1 MFKRKLWILLILLLP
16 ALTLRADQGMWPL
29 NLISQLQDSMQARGL
44 RLSAEDIYSIN
55 KACVKDG
62 VVRLM
67 TKQNRMFCTG
77 EIISNQGLFLTNHHC
92 GYGAIQELSTPE
104 DNILANGFWAKDQ
117 ASERPANFNIGLLSK
132 VEEVTQM
139 ILDSLPKS
147 DDEAARSKALSALIR
162 SSSAKLKEALGKE
175 KDFYVVE
182 IVPFWAGNKFLAM
195 YYKVFTDIRLVGTP
209 PENIGKFGGDT
220 DNWMWPR
227 HTCDISLFRIYAD
240 GSNNP
245 AAFNKDNKPFAPS
258 FFFPINTQGAAD
270 SSYAMIL
277 GYPGRTQRYTYSEGI
292 RYFSELER
300 PMRVRVRREVLDI
313 YEDYMQSDAKI
324 KLMYADKHAGLSNYW
339 KKFMGEATS
348 LKSLGIYER
357 RKADEDAF
365 AKWVK
370 DGNRKEYENVLSNY
384 NQAYVTVRKYGLYS
398 VYMQD
403 GLSNSQPMVLA
414 MGMSPL
420 AEALKDKTKK
430 EEVAK
435 ITKEL
440 SSDLD
445 GTFKEFHEP
454 LEVKVLATVMRRVVE
469 DLDNA
474 ILPKEIVDM
483 AAKYKRNYDL
493 MAQDM
498 WKRSVLVS
506 KAKYEAFLKAPS
518 LKALQKDPIYVFVSA
533 YSDMLNK
540 TMMPEISKVN
550 ATLGKSN
557 RQFQAAWLEM
567 NADKLMAPDANG
579 TMRLTYGQVLP
590 YNGKDA
596 VSFKEYTTSKGV
608 VEKYVPGDYEF
619 DAPKRLIDMMKKRDF
634 GPYADKDG
642 ELRICF
648 ITNNDITGGNSGS
661 PIINGNGELIGTAFD
676 GNWEAISSDFAFE
689 PNYQRT
695 IGVDIRYTLFIID
708 RFGGAGHLLKE
719 MKLVDAPSPRPVK
732 VAPAAQIEEA
742 KAVETKVEEKPKPK
756 VKLNTPAKKVS
767 PVVK

>member
-67 TKQNRMFCTG
+67 NKQNRMFCTG
-77 EIISNQGLFLTNHHC
+77 EIISGQGLFLTNHHC

-117 ASERPANFNIGLLSK
+117 AAERPANFNIGLLSR

-139 ILDSLPKS
+139 IVDSLPKG

-162 SSSAKLKEALGKE
+162 SSSAKLKEALGKD

-227 HTCDISLFRIYAD
+227 HTCDIALFRIYSDAN
-240 GSNNP
+240 NNP
-245 AAFNKDNKPFAPS
+245 AVFNKDNKPFTPS
-258 FFFPINTQGAAD
+258 YFFPINTQGATEN
-270 SSYAMIL
+270 SYAMIL

-292 RYFSELER
+292 RYFSEVER
-300 PMRVRVRREVLDI
+300 PMRVRVRREVLDV
-313 YEDYMQSDAKI
+313 YEDFMQSDPKI

-339 KKFMGEATS
+339 KKFMGEATA

-357 RKADEDAF
+357 RKADENAF
-365 AKWVK
+365 TKWVK
-370 DGNRKEYENVLSNY
+370 DGNRKEYENVMPNY
-384 NQAYVTVRKYGLYS
+384 EQSYGTVRKYGLFS

-414 MGMSPL
+414 MGMSRL
-420 AEALKDKTKK
+420 ADAMKDKTKK
-430 EEVAK
+430 DEVAK
-435 ITKEL
+435 ISKEL

-445 GTFKEFHEP
+445 GTFKDYHEP

-474 ILPKEIVDM
+474 VLPKEILDM
-483 AAKYKRNYDL
+483 ANKYKRNYDM

-506 KAKYEAFLKAPS
+506 RAKYEAFLKSPS
-518 LKALQKDPIYVFVSA
+518 LKAIQKDPIYVFVSA

-550 ATLGKSN
+550 ATLGKAN

-567 NADKLMAPDANG
+567 NAGKLMAPDANG

-619 DAPKRLIDMMKKRDF
+619 DAPKRLIDMMRSRDF
-634 GPYADKDG
+634 GSYADKDG

-708 RFGGAGHLLKE
+708 KFGGAGHLLKE
-719 MKLVDAPSPRPVK
+719 MKLVDTPSPGPITL
-732 VAPAAQIEEA
+732 APAPIEEA
-742 KAVETKVEEKPKPK
+742 KVLDPKMEEKLK
-756 VKLNTPAKKVS
+756 VKVKIDTPAKKVS

>member
-67 TKQNRMFCTG
+67 NKQNRMFCTG

-92 GYGAIQELSTPE
+92 GYGAIQELSSPE

-117 ASERPANFNIGLLSK
+117 AAERPANFNIGLLSR

-139 ILDSLPKS
+139 ILDSLPKG
-147 DDEAARSKALSALIR
+147 DDEAARSKALSALLR
-162 SSSAKLKEALGKE
+162 SSSAKLKEALGKD

-227 HTCDISLFRIYAD
+227 HTCDIALFRIYAD
-240 GSNNP
+240 ANNNP
-245 AAFNKDNKPFAPS
+245 AVFNKDNKPFTPS
-258 FFFPINTQGAAD
+258 YFFPINTQGA
-270 SSYAMIL
+270 SENSYAMIL

-292 RYFSELER
+292 RYFSEVER
-300 PMRVRVRREVLDI
+300 PMRVRVRREVLDV
-313 YEDYMQSDAKI
+313 YEDFMQSDSKI

-339 KKFMGEATS
+339 KKFMGEAS
-348 LKSLGIYER
+348 ALKSLGIYER
-357 RKADEDAF
+357 RKADENAF
-365 AKWVK
+365 TKWVK
-370 DGNRKEYENVLSNY
+370 DGNRKEYENVMSSY
-384 NQAYVTVRKYGLYS
+384 EQAYGTVRKFGLFS

-414 MGMSPL
+414 MGMNRL
-420 AEALKDKTKK
+420 ADALKDKTKK
-430 EEVAK
+430 DEATK
-435 ITKEL
+435 ISKEL
-440 SSDLD
+440 SADLD
-445 GTFKEFHEP
+445 GTFKDYHEP
-454 LEVKVLATVMRRVVE
+454 LEVKVLATVIRRVVE

-474 ILPKEIVDM
+474 VLPKEILDM
-483 AAKYKRNYDL
+483 ATKYKRNYDL
-493 MAQDM
+493 MAQEM

-506 KAKYEAFLKAPS
+506 RVKYEAFLKSPS
-518 LKALQKDPIYVFVSA
+518 LKTLQKDPIHVFVSA

-550 ATLGKSN
+550 AVLGKAN

-567 NADKLMAPDANG
+567 NAGKLMAPDANG

-619 DAPKRLIDMMKKRDF
+619 DAPKRLIDMMKNRDF

-708 RFGGAGHLLKE
+708 KFGGAGHLLKE
-719 MKLVDAPSPRPVK
+719 MKLVDTPSPGPITL
-732 VAPAAQIEEA
+732 APTPIEEA
-742 KAVETKVEEKPKPK
+742 KVIEPTVEEKPKAK
-756 VKLNTPAKKVS
+756 IKIDTPAKKVS

>member
-44 RLSAEDIYSIN
+44 RLSADDIYSIN

-117 ASERPANFNIGLLSK
+117 AAERPANFNIGLLSR

-139 ILDSLPKS
+139 IVDSLPKG

-162 SSSAKLKEALGKE
+162 SSSAKLKEALGKD

-227 HTCDISLFRIYAD
+227 HTCDIALFRIYSDAN
-240 GSNNP
+240 NNP
-245 AAFNKDNKPFAPS
+245 AVFNKDNKPFTPS
-258 FFFPINTQGAAD
+258 YFFPINTQGATEN
-270 SSYAMIL
+270 SYAMIL

-292 RYFSELER
+292 RYFSEIER
-300 PMRVRVRREVLDI
+300 PMRVRVRREVLDV
-313 YEDYMQSDAKI
+313 YEDFMQSDPKI

-339 KKFMGEATS
+339 KKFMGEATA

-357 RKADEDAF
+357 RKADENAF
-365 AKWVK
+365 TKWVK
-370 DGNRKEYENVLSNY
+370 DGNRKEYENVMSNY
-384 NQAYVTVRKYGLYS
+384 EQAYGTVRKYGLFS

-403 GLSNSQPMVLA
+403 GLSNSQPIVLA
-414 MGMSPL
+414 MGMARL
-420 AEALKDKTKK
+420 ADAMKDKTKK
-430 EEVAK
+430 DEVAK
-435 ITKEL
+435 VSKEL

-445 GTFKEFHEP
+445 GTFKDYHEP

-474 ILPKEIVDM
+474 VLPKEILDM
-483 AAKYKRNYDL
+483 ANKYKRNYDM

-506 KAKYEAFLKAPS
+506 RSKYEAFLKAPS
-518 LKALQKDPIYVFVSA
+518 LKAIQKDPIYVFVSA

-550 ATLGKSN
+550 ATLGKAN

-567 NADKLMAPDANG
+567 NAGKLMAPDANG

-619 DAPKRLIDMMKKRDF
+619 DAPKRLIDMMRSRDF
-634 GPYADKDG
+634 GSYADKDG

-708 RFGGAGHLLKE
+708 KFGGAGHLLKE
-719 MKLVDAPSPRPVK
+719 MKLVDAPSPGPITL
-732 VAPAAQIEEA
+732 APAPIEEA
-742 KAVETKVEEKPKPK
+742 KAVEPKVEGKPK
-756 VKLNTPAKKVS
+756 VKVKIDTPAK
-767 PVVK
+767 VVKPDVK

>member
-1 MFKRKLWILLILLLP
+1 MLKRRFWILLILLLP
-16 ALTLRADQGMWPL
+16 ALSLRADQGMWPL
-29 NLISQLQDSMQARGL
+29 TLISQLQDSMQARGL
-44 RLSAEDIYSIN
+44 RLTADDIYNIN
-55 KACVKDG
+55 KASVKDG

-67 TKQNRMFCTG
+67 NKQNRMFCTG
-77 EIISNQGLFLTNHHC
+77 EIISTQGLFLTNHHC

-104 DNILANGFWAKDQ
+104 DNILVNGFWAKDKN
-117 ASERPANFNIGLLSK
+117 AERPANFNIGLLSK
-132 VEEVTQM
+132 VEEVTSL
-139 ILDSLPKS
+139 IVDSLPKG
-147 DDEAARSKALSALIR
+147 DDEAARSKALSSVIKNATT
-162 SSSAKLKEALGKE
+162 KLKDALGAE

-195 YYKVFTDIRLVGTP
+195 YYKVYTDIRLVGTP

-227 HTCDISLFRIYAD
+227 HTCDIALFRIYAD
-240 GSNNP
+240 GNNNP
-245 AAFNKDNKPFAPS
+245 AAFNKDNKPFTPAYS
-258 FFFPINTQGAAD
+258 FPINTQGATEN
-270 SSYAMIL
+270 SYAMIL

-292 RYFSELER
+292 KYFSEMER
-300 PMRVRVRREVLDI
+300 PMRVRVRREILDV
-313 YEDYMQSDAKI
+313 YEEYMQSDAKI

-357 RKADEDAF
+357 RKAEENAF

-370 DGNRKEYENVLSNY
+370 DGNRKEYENVLSSY
-384 NQAYVTVRKYGLYS
+384 DQAYGMVRKFGLYS

-403 GLSNSQPMVLA
+403 GLANSQPMVLA
-414 MGMSPL
+414 MGLSKL
-420 AEALKDKTKK
+420 EETLKDKSKK
-430 EEVAK
+430 EEASKMAK
-435 ITKEL
+435 EM
-440 SSDLD
+440 SADLD
-445 GTFKEFHEP
+445 GTFKDYHEP
-454 LEVKVLATVMRRVVE
+454 LEQKVLATVLRRVIE
-469 DLDNA
+469 DLDNSV
-474 ILPKEIVDM
+474 LPKEITEM
-483 AAKYKRNYDL
+483 AGKYKRNYDL
-493 MAQDM
+493 MAADM

-506 KAKYEAFLKAPS
+506 RAKYEAFLKSPS
-518 LKALQKDPIYVFVSA
+518 LKTLQKDPIYTVVSA
-533 YSDMLNK
+533 YSGMLNK
-540 TMMPEISKVN
+540 TMMPEITKVN
-550 ATLGKSN
+550 GILGKAN
-557 RQFQAAWLEM
+557 RLFQGAMLEM
-567 NADKLMAPDANG
+567 NAGKLMAPDANG

-608 VEKYVPGDYEF
+608 VEKYIPGDYEF
-619 DAPKRLIDMMKKRDF
+619 DAPKRLIDMMKRRDF

-708 RFGGAGHLLKE
+708 KFGGAGHLLKE
-719 MKLVDAPSPRPVK
+719 MKLVDAPSPGPVVK
-732 VAPAAQIEEA
+732 EVQAPQMTTPPLELKSEA
-742 KAVETKVEEKPKPK
+742 SPKIK
-756 VKLNTPAKKVS
+756 TNTPAKVIK
-767 PVVK
+767 PTTK

>member
-1 MFKRKLWILLILLLP
+1 
-16 ALTLRADQGMWPL
+16 
-29 NLISQLQDSMQARGL
+29 
-44 RLSAEDIYSIN
+44 
-55 KACVKDG
+55 
-62 VVRLM
+62 
-67 TKQNRMFCTG
+67 
-77 EIISNQGLFLTNHHC
+77 
-92 GYGAIQELSTPE
+92 
-104 DNILANGFWAKDQ
+104 
-117 ASERPANFNIGLLSK
+117 
-132 VEEVTQM
+132 
-139 ILDSLPKS
+139 
-147 DDEAARSKALSALIR
+147 
-162 SSSAKLKEALGKE
+162 
-175 KDFYVVE
+175 
-182 IVPFWAGNKFLAM
+182 
-195 YYKVFTDIRLVGTP
+195 VFTDIRLVGTP

-227 HTCDISLFRIYAD
+227 HTCDIALFRIYSDAN
-240 GSNNP
+240 NNP
-245 AAFNKDNKPFAPS
+245 AVFNKDNKPFTPS
-258 FFFPINTQGAAD
+258 YFFPINTQGATEN
-270 SSYAMIL
+270 SYAMIL

-292 RYFSELER
+292 RYFSEIER
-300 PMRVRVRREVLDI
+300 PMRVRVRREVLDV
-313 YEDYMQSDAKI
+313 YEDFMQSDPKI

-339 KKFMGEATS
+339 KKFMGEATA

-357 RKADEDAF
+357 RKADENAF
-365 AKWVK
+365 TKWVK
-370 DGNRKEYENVLSNY
+370 DGNRKEYENVMSNY
-384 NQAYVTVRKYGLYS
+384 EQAYGTVRKYGLFS

-403 GLSNSQPMVLA
+403 GLSNSQPIVLA
-414 MGMSPL
+414 MGMARL
-420 AEALKDKTKK
+420 ADAMKDKTKK
-430 EEVAK
+430 DEVAK
-435 ITKEL
+435 VSKEL

-445 GTFKEFHEP
+445 GTFKDYHEP

-474 ILPKEIVDM
+474 VLPKEILDM
-483 AAKYKRNYDL
+483 ANKYKRNYDM

-506 KAKYEAFLKAPS
+506 RSKYEAFLKAPS
-518 LKALQKDPIYVFVSA
+518 LKAIQKDPIYVFVSA

-550 ATLGKSN
+550 ATLGKAN

-567 NADKLMAPDANG
+567 NAGKLMAPDANG

-619 DAPKRLIDMMKKRDF
+619 DAPKRLIDMMRSRDF
-634 GPYADKDG
+634 GSYADKDG

-708 RFGGAGHLLKE
+708 KFGGAGHLLKE
-719 MKLVDAPSPRPVK
+719 MKLVDAPSPGPITL
-732 VAPAAQIEEA
+732 APAPIEEA
-742 KAVETKVEEKPKPK
+742 KAVEPKVEGKPK
-756 VKLNTPAKKVS
+756 VKVKIDTPAK
-767 PVVK
+767 VVKPDVK

>member
-1 MFKRKLWILLILLLP
+1 MLKRRFWILLILLLP
-16 ALTLRADQGMWPL
+16 ALSLRADQGMWPL
-29 NLISQLQDSMQARGL
+29 TLISQLQDSMQARGL
-44 RLSAEDIYSIN
+44 RLTADDIYNIN
-55 KACVKDG
+55 KASVKDG

-67 TKQNRMFCTG
+67 NKQNRMFCTG
-77 EIISNQGLFLTNHHC
+77 EIISTQGLFLTNHHC

-104 DNILANGFWAKDQ
+104 DNILVNGFWAKDKN
-117 ASERPANFNIGLLSK
+117 AERPANFNIGLLSK
-132 VEEVTQM
+132 VEEVTSL
-139 ILDSLPKS
+139 IVDSLPKG
-147 DDEAARSKALSALIR
+147 DDEAARSKALSSVIKNATT
-162 SSSAKLKEALGKE
+162 KLKDALGAE

-195 YYKVFTDIRLVGTP
+195 YYKVYTDIRLVGTP

-227 HTCDISLFRIYAD
+227 HTCDIALFRIYAD
-240 GSNNP
+240 GNNNP
-245 AAFNKDNKPFAPS
+245 AAFNKDNKPFTPAYS
-258 FFFPINTQGAAD
+258 FPINTQGATEN
-270 SSYAMIL
+270 SYAMIL

-292 RYFSELER
+292 KYFSEMER
-300 PMRVRVRREVLDI
+300 PMRVRVRREILDV
-313 YEDYMQSDAKI
+313 YEEYMQSDAKI

-357 RKADEDAF
+357 RKADENAF

-370 DGNRKEYENVLSNY
+370 DGNRKEYENVLSSY
-384 NQAYVTVRKYGLYS
+384 DQAYGMVRKFGLYS

-403 GLSNSQPMVLA
+403 GLANSQPMVLA
-414 MGMSPL
+414 MGLSKL
-420 AEALKDKTKK
+420 EETLKDKSKK
-430 EEVAK
+430 EEASKMAK
-435 ITKEL
+435 EM
-440 SSDLD
+440 SADLD
-445 GTFKEFHEP
+445 GTFKDYHEP
-454 LEVKVLATVMRRVVE
+454 LEQKVLATVLRRVIE
-469 DLDNA
+469 DLDNSV
-474 ILPKEIVDM
+474 LPKEITEM
-483 AAKYKRNYDL
+483 AGKYKRNYDL
-493 MAQDM
+493 MAADM

-506 KAKYEAFLKAPS
+506 RAKYEAFLKSPS
-518 LKALQKDPIYVFVSA
+518 LKTLQKDPIYTVVSA
-533 YSDMLNK
+533 YSGMLNK
-540 TMMPEISKVN
+540 TMMPEITKVN
-550 ATLGKSN
+550 GILGKAN
-557 RQFQAAWLEM
+557 RLFQGAMLEM
-567 NADKLMAPDANG
+567 NAGKLMAPDANG

-608 VEKYVPGDYEF
+608 VEKYIPGDYEF
-619 DAPKRLIDMMKKRDF
+619 DAPKRLIDMMKRRDF

-708 RFGGAGHLLKE
+708 KFGGAGHLLKE
-719 MKLVDAPSPRPVK
+719 MKLVDAPSPGPVVK
-732 VAPAAQIEEA
+732 EVQAPQMTTPPLELKSEA
-742 KAVETKVEEKPKPK
+742 SPKIK
-756 VKLNTPAKKVS
+756 TNTPAKVIK
-767 PVVK
+767 PTTK